1 MGKRELLLIL
11 AFAALGVLTY
21 RVTAPPSNANEEG
34 FSLSRLVRHAMADLR
49 GQNATAEV
57 AKSATVAV
65 PADVTHL
72 AVRGFS
78 GRLTIVGEDR
88 PDVAVDL
95 SGTIFGFDEAEAKA
109 RADTLQVDVEVE
121 GDAVVLDLELPEG
134 RRRPRIEVEV
144 ALPRRL
150 AVQVEAEGGRLE
162 VRNVAG
168 VSLDSRRVETTL
180 VDVAGPVTGEQR
192 DGALEIAGAG
202 SVDFTSRRTAIRLER
217 ISGPI
222 AGEYTDGRLLVRE
235 AAGPLT
241 VETRRVSVELESVA
255 GDTKIVSTDGRLV
268 LRNQRG
274 ALQFEGE
281 RAPLTATFGAAVAV
295 EARSQ
300 DGTIEVTLAPG
311 EGATLDLEADEG
323 TIRLPQ
329 DETAPTR
336 EGRVERVRTEIGGG
350 GPAVRVRTTRANIV
364 VRR

>member
-11 AFAALGVLTY
+11 AFAVLGVVTY
-21 RVTAPPSNANEEG
+21 RVTAPPGEANDEG
-34 FSLSRLVRHAMADLR
+34 FSLSRFVRQAVGELR
-49 GQNATAEV
+49 GQSATAEV
-57 AKSATVAV
+57 AKNVTVAV
-65 PADVTHL
+65 PAGVTNL

-78 GRLTIVGEDR
+78 GRLTVVGEDR
-88 PDVAVDL
+88 PDVAVNL
-95 SGTIFGFDEAEAKA
+95 SGTVFGVDEAEARA
-109 RADTLQVDVEVE
+109 RADTLKVDVEVE
-121 GDAVVLDLELPEG
+121 GEAVVLDLEPPEG
-134 RRRPRIEVEV
+134 RRRPRIEVELAV
-144 ALPRRL
+144 PRRL
-150 AVQVEAEGGRLE
+150 ALRVEAEGGRLE
-162 VRNVAG
+162 IRNVAG

-180 VDVAGPVTGEQR
+180 VGVTGPVTGEQR
-192 DGALEIAGAG
+192 DGALEVVGAG
-202 SVDFTSRRTAIRLER
+202 SVDFTSRRTAVRFER
-217 ISGPI
+217 IAGPI
-222 AGEYTDGRLLVRE
+222 EGEYTDGRLFVRE

-268 LRNQRG
+268 LRHQQG

-295 EARSQ
+295 EAQSH

-311 EGATLDLEADEG
+311 AGAALDLEADGG

-329 DETAPTR
+329 DEIAPTR

-350 GPAVRVRTTRANIV
+350 GPAVRVRTTRAGIV